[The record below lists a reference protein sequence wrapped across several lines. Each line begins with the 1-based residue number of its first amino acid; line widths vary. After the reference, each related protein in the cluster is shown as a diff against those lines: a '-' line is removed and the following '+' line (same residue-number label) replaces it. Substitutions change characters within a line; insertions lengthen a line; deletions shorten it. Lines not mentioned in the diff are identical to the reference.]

1 MKRTLGILTLLLTGG
16 FFIFSKTS
24 DAVEMP
30 AVIINELLWMGSSTS
45 SNDEWIELRNT
56 TSTAIDLANWRLTK
70 LSNNIEVP
78 MLTIPAGIIPP
89 GGFFIVSNDAAAT
102 SRLAVEPQLVD
113 ASVSL
118 VNSKLQITLYDA
130 AAVLVDRADD
140 GTGSPLSG
148 EYQSGA
154 VWKSM
159 ERNPA
164 GVDGTQK
171 ESWHAASASAGFDD
185 AEKEFGTPGS
195 ENSNQAPVISAVI
208 PADAVAGESV
218 NLDASETMDPEG
230 DAYTIE
236 WRFGDGAVA
245 SGITAQ
251 HTYTSAGSYDVTL
264 TADDGK
270 AVSTFS
276 STIVVASSVPATTEP
291 TPQKPSQ
298 TPQGTAPNG
307 APPRS
312 DAPEAFQTS
321 KAIRLNELLPNP
333 SGRDGDGEFIELFNE
348 GTTSVDLRGW
358 KITDRDHSFSF
369 SSSVVLDPQHLL
381 ALTTAETKLSLK
393 NSGKNEWYL
402 VDPFG
407 AIQHGVAYEGA
418 PEGKSFS
425 RVGDRWAWTTPTP
438 GKENQKEK
446 KYGEEGTETDTH
458 EEDLALVSLSDI
470 RRRALRSEVR
480 IRATVIVAPGTVG
493 ANFFYV
499 SDKKTGIQIFSSK
512 GAFADLTPGDI
523 IEIRGKIGEA
533 NGERKL
539 NVQTEDDIVVVDSGE
554 LPDPVAYTKTLA
566 GGVLA
571 LVQGVL
577 TGKRGAASLTLET
590 PDGAVTVTFPRNAQ
604 IDKSRFTVG
613 DALTVSGL
621 WRVTKDG
628 GRLYPLSDEDIES
641 QGSVKAAETG
651 VTQEAPIAT
660 VSRPQTIALSTSDAK
675 GSLAKALLPPL
686 LVLGCIG
693 GFMLRKKWKASR
705 TERED

>member
-1 MKRTLGILTLLLTGG
+1 MKRIYLSILTLLLTSG
-16 FFIFSKTS
+16 FYIFPKPLHA
-24 DAVEMP
+24 DGLPMV
-30 AVIINELLWMGSSTS
+30 VINELLWMGSSVS

-56 TSTAIDLANWRLTK
+56 STLPVDLANWRIAK
-70 LSNNIEVP
+70 LSNNAEVP

-89 GGFFIVSNDAAAT
+89 GGFFVVSNDAAAT
-102 SRLAVEPQLVD
+102 SRLAAEPQLVD

-130 AAVLVDRADD
+130 AGVLVDRADD
-140 GTGSPLSG
+140 GTGSPLGG

-164 GVDGTQK
+164 GADGTQK
-171 ESWHAASASAGFDD
+171 ESWHTASASIGFDD

-208 PADAVAGESV
+208 PAEAVAGEPI

-230 DAYTIE
+230 DAFTVE
-236 WRFGDGAVA
+236 WRFGDGAAA

-251 HTYTSAGSYDVTL
+251 HAYTSAGSYDVTI

-276 STIVVASSVPATTEP
+276 STIVVASSVPALTEP
-291 TPQKPSQ
+291 APQKPSQ
-298 TPQGTAPNG
+298 TPQGTAPSG
-307 APPRS
+307 VPPAS

-333 SGRDGDGEFIELFNE
+333 SGRDGDGEFLELINE
-348 GTTSVDLRGW
+348 GTTGVDLRGW

-369 SSSVVLDPQHLL
+369 SSSVVLGPQHLL
-381 ALTTAETKLSLK
+381 TLTAAETKLSLK

-407 AIQHGVAYEGA
+407 AIQHGVAYVGA

-425 RVGDRWAWTTPTP
+425 RVGNQWAWAMPTP
-438 GKENQKEK
+438 GKENQQAK
-446 KYGEEGTETDTH
+446 KYGKEATETDAP
-458 EEDLALVSLSDI
+458 EEDLALVSLSEI

-480 IRATVIVAPGTVG
+480 IRGTVIVAPGTVG

-499 SDKKTGIQIFSSK
+499 SDEKTGIQIFSSK
-512 GAFADLTPGDI
+512 GAFPDLTPGDI
-523 IEIRGKIGEA
+523 VEIRGKVGEA

-539 NVQTEDDIVVVDSGE
+539 NVQTEDDIVVVDSGD
-554 LPDPVAYTKTLA
+554 LPDPTVYTKTLA

-577 TGKRGAASLTLET
+577 TGKRGASLTVET
-590 PDGAVTVTFPRNAQ
+590 SDGMVTVTFPRSAQ

-613 DALTVSGL
+613 DALSISGL

-641 QGSVKAAETG
+641 QGSVKAAETSA
-651 VTQEAPIAT
+651 TQGAPTAT
-660 VSRPQTIALSTSDAK
+660 ASQPQTIALSASDAK

-693 GFMLRKKWKASR
+693 GFVLWKKRKASR